1 MPTPRQARSRGRRAF
16 PWLWFMARVNG
27 PSWLASGQPRTDF
40 PTGAATETNFT
51 CTTNGERATA
61 ATTTGSGTT
70 TTDYSWDA
78 YGRLCG
84 VGTTMTT
91 CDSSSSSATSY
102 TYDGLGLRI
111 GAASASGATTT
122 STWDPVSA
130 SVPEDIND
138 TTSGGSGP
146 NATYLYGNLLF
157 GGSAPVE
164 QVSSTNVA
172 TFLVTAPF
180 GVQGVYSSTGSSLE
194 QALYS
199 PYGIQAIKS
208 GSLATPFAFD
218 GAYQDATGLIY
229 LVNRYYDPA
238 TNQFLSV
245 DPLVGETGQ
254 PYVYSNDNPLNETD
268 PLGAYACSAVTNGPK
283 QCRTGVSITVVVWGA
298 TTATGTTVITATASV
313 TVTNASPNASVT
325 ANLNWNGT
333 VDVTVGHAGVTLVP
347 GPPTVVS
354 AGLVTTYTTT
364 STPMN
369 VGSSSAR
376 VTDAV
381 TTTVYTA
388 PPNPPTT
395 SPNWDLWG
403 VLAFVGLLIVVAVFA
418 PEAGGVILEP
428 ALT

>member
-1 MPTPRQARSRGRRAF
+1 MAPRVASTDPASDTSAAGCIRARHCKNDASQDFFLRGNFQPIVHRYPWSTPATMRCSRPRS
-16 PWLWFMARVNG
+16 L
-27 PSWLASGQPRTDF
+27 
-40 PTGAATETNFT
+40 
-51 CTTNGERATA
+51 
-61 ATTTGSGTT
+61 
-70 TTDYSWDA
+70 
-78 YGRLCG
+78 
-84 VGTTMTT
+84 
-91 CDSSSSSATSY
+91 
-102 TYDGLGLRI
+102 
-111 GAASASGATTT
+111 
-122 STWDPVSA
+122 
-130 SVPEDIND
+130 
-138 TTSGGSGP
+138 
-146 NATYLYGNLLF
+146 
-157 GGSAPVE
+157 
-164 QVSSTNVA
+164 
-172 TFLVTAPF
+172 TF
-180 GVQGVYSSTGSSLE
+180 
-194 QALYS
+194 
-199 PYGIQAIKS
+199 AI
-208 GSLATPFAFD
+208 
-218 GAYQDATGLIY
+218 
-229 LVNRYYDPA
+229 NRYYDPA

-254 PYVYSNDNPLNETD
+254 PYVYSNDNPLNEAD